1 LSGLKIED
9 GKILDKNGDETAKF
23 KAISYD
29 KEITAWLD
37 LCLEETG
44 NLTNLATVISQ
55 YKNVI
60 EKIYGK
66 YKGLEMDT
74 NEISKIILEK
84 ENYKM
89 ICEIVE
95 NAFEKARIKAI
106 DNFLLE
112 TQGIIM
118 NKLKGDWAVEIRQAD
133 SKEKY
138 FKPIKIYKKSWS
150 RSDNDMF
157 FGIEFQKLNFI
168 EAWAGFRCVI
178 KKESLGILKQ
188 HTAKYN
194 PKGDNEW
201 WAIGQYLSI
210 GKADFVKAMI
220 LDDYSAERFANEMAQ
235 MAMKFEAMADEINH
249 LKQQKVI

>member
-1 LSGLKIED
+1 
-9 GKILDKNGDETAKF
+9 
-23 KAISYD
+23 
-29 KEITAWLD
+29 
-37 LCLEETG
+37 
-44 NLTNLATVISQ
+44 
-55 YKNVI
+55 
-60 EKIYGK
+60 
-66 YKGLEMDT
+66 
-74 NEISKIILEK
+74 
-84 ENYKM
+84 
-89 ICEIVE
+89 
-95 NAFEKARIKAI
+95 
-106 DNFLLE
+106 
-112 TQGIIM
+112 
-118 NKLKGDWAVEIRQAD
+118 
-133 SKEKY
+133 
-138 FKPIKIYKKSWS
+138 
-150 RSDNDMF
+150 MF

-235 MAMKFEAMADEINH
+235 MAMKFEAMTDEINH